1 MRLSRTLAPF
11 LLITLALLLSACRP
25 DPNDQFIQ
33 GTWQLAETD
42 TGNRFFE
49 WRFDNGTFIR
59 QQEIDSVTTLYTTGQ
74 YRLLES
80 EGDSLTLELFDYSGD
95 RIAYENNP
103 ITLPIEIDRENDTAR
118 IQNTLFVRVV
128 P

>member
-1 MRLSRTLAPF
+1 MHLPRAPF
-11 LLITLALLLSACRP
+11 LLFTFSLLLTLAACRP

-42 TGNRFFE
+42 ADNRFFE

-59 QQEIDSVTTLYTTGQ
+59 QQEIDSVTALYTTGQ
-74 YRLLES
+74 YRIIES
-80 EGDSLTLELFDYSGD
+80 EGDALTLELFDYSGD

-103 ITLPIEIDRENDTAR
+103 ITLPIEIDRANDTAR
-118 IQNTLFVRVV
+118 IQNTGFVRVL

>member
-1 MRLSRTLAPF
+1 MHLPRAPF
-11 LLITLALLLSACRP
+11 LLFTFSLLLTLTACRP

-42 TGNRFFE
+42 ADNRFFE

-74 YRLLES
+74 YRIIES
-80 EGDSLTLELFDYSGD
+80 EGDALTLELFDYSGD
-95 RIAYENNP
+95 RIAYENTP
-103 ITLPIEIDRENDTAR
+103 ITLPIEIDRDNDTAR
-118 IQNTLFVRVV
+118 IQNTGFVRIS